1 MNRRLLGVVVLAAFT
16 LLAAVTAGAYAG
28 RQATT
33 TTLTMWSY
41 DNQDPGLEPVLKQLS
56 KDFEKSHPGVKINLV
71 FKDFNSLVGT
81 VPRALASGSGPDVTE
96 GNQGY
101 QTDAQLVKAKL
112 ILPLTKYVKKYGWD
126 KLYAP
131 STWGMFRW
139 TPDGKSF
146 GKGPVW
152 GIAQT
157 GQNVVAFYNKKKL
170 RQAGFNPNKMPG
182 TFAGFDK
189 LLGQLRAKLPDGE
202 PVIMEG
208 NKEGYGFIHLF
219 GGIWGASVKPTAVRN
234 WIYHVPGS
242 RYDTPGTIKALAKL
256 QQWGKAGYFNDDYN
270 AVGNDASAGE
280 FAKGKGAMWIGG
292 DWDSTIIKTGLGA
305 ANVGVMPIPPGPS
318 GQWASIGGLSGPWHI
333 SAKTK
338 YPDLGAEWLNY
349 VITSPRAKALMY
361 SQQQIPSDR
370 RAKAPKG
377 DAYLAQVSKAF
388 QLVANDD
395 GLLLYTDWASPSM
408 YTTLQNQFQLLLAG
422 RTTPAGMAKAVQDD
436 WAKFDKTLR

>member
-1 MNRRLLGVVVLAAFT
+1 VNRRLVGLLVLAASA
-16 LLAAVTAGAYAG
+16 LLAIAGASYAG
-28 RQATT
+28 KQQT

-41 DNQDPGLEPVLKQLS
+41 DNQDPGLQPVLQQLS

-81 VPRALASGSGPDVTE
+81 VPRALASGDGPDVTE

-112 ILPLTKYVKKYGWD
+112 ILPLTKYIKKYRWD
-126 KLYAP
+126 RLYAP

-146 GKGPVW
+146 GRGPVW

-157 GQNVVAFYNKKKL
+157 GQNVVAFYNKQKL
-170 RQAGFNPNKMPG
+170 RQLGFNPNRMPR
-182 TFAGFDK
+182 TFAGFDRM
-189 LLGQLRAKLPDGE
+189 LAQLRSKLPDGE
-202 PVIMEG
+202 PVIMHG
-208 NKEGYGFIHLF
+208 NNEGYGFIHLF
-219 GGIWGASVKPTAVRN
+219 GGIQGAYVDAQSVRN

-242 RYDTPGTIKALAKL
+242 RYDTPGTIRALAKL
-256 QQWGKAGYFNDDYN
+256 QQWGKAGYFNEDYN
-270 AVGNDASAGE
+270 ALKYDASATE
-280 FAKGKGAMWIGG
+280 FGKGKGVFWIGG

-305 ANVGVMPIPPGPS
+305 ANVGVMPVPPGRS
-318 GQWASIGGLSGPWHI
+318 GKWTSVGGLSGPWHI

-370 RAKAPKG
+370 RAKAPAG
-377 DAYLAQVSKAF
+377 DAYLAQVGKAF
-388 QLVANDD
+388 QRVANDD

-408 YTTLQNQFQLLLAG
+408 YTTLQNQFQLLLAE
-422 RTTPAGMAKAVQDD
+422 RQTPAGMAKAVQDD

>member
-1 MNRRLLGVVVLAAFT
+1 MKRRLVVGFVIALGVLAA
-16 LLAAVTAGAYAG
+16 AVGVSASSGARAGPI
-28 RQATT
+28 
-33 TTLTMWSY
+33 TLTMWSY

-56 KDFEKSHPGVKINLV
+56 KQFEKTHPGVKIKLI

-112 ILPLTKYVKKYGWD
+112 ILRLDKYIKKYHWD
-126 KLYAP
+126 RLYSP

-146 GKGPVW
+146 GKGPIW
-152 GIAQT
+152 GLAQT

-170 RQAGFNPNKMPG
+170 RALGFNPNKMPN

-189 LLGQLRAKLPDGE
+189 MLAQLRAKLPKSE
-202 PVIMEG
+202 PVIEEG

-219 GGIWGASVKPTAVRN
+219 GGIWGAYVKAASVRN

-256 QQWGKAGYFNDDYN
+256 QQWAKAGYFNSDYN
-270 AVGNDASAGE
+270 AVGYDTSASL
-280 FAKGKGAMWIGG
+280 FAQGKGVFWIGG
-292 DWDSTIIKTGLGA
+292 DWDSTIVHTGLGKD
-305 ANVGVMPIPPGPS
+305 VGAMPVPPGPS
-318 GQWASIGGLSGPWHI
+318 GVWTSIGGLSGPWHI

-349 VITSPRAKALMY
+349 VIATPQAHRLMFG
-361 SQQQIPSDR
+361 QQQLPADK

-377 DAYLAQVSKAF
+377 DPYLTAVYEAF
-388 QLVANDD
+388 KKVADD
-395 GLLLYTDWASPSM
+395 NGLLLYTDWASPSM
-408 YTTLQNQFQLLLAG
+408 YTTLQNQYQQLLAG
-422 RTTPAGMAKAVQDD
+422 RTTPAGMAKAVQSD
-436 WAKFDKTLR
+436 WDKFDKTLR